1 MRRLLIVFA
10 VILAGLAGLHR
21 LARLAHAPAL
31 RRARRARGDDGA
43 VVALSLDDGPTREH
57 APEVLTVLRERGVK
71 ATFFVVGAELG
82 REPALARR
90 IVAEG
95 HGRLSPRFRAL
106 PASASRRRSAAPS

>member
-1 MRRLLIVFA
+1 
-10 VILAGLAGLHR
+10 
-21 LARLAHAPAL
+21 
-31 RRARRARGDDGA
+31 
-43 VVALSLDDGPTREH
+43 
-57 APEVLTVLRERGVK
+57 VK